1 MAKIALLAAL
11 AFLLFPLA
19 WAEPSAWNGTIRVR
33 ADGSI
38 EPSDAPLRRA
48 GDVYQLLA
56 DIEAVG
62 DGIVVEKAGAVLDG
76 GGRAV
81 RGSGSG
87 KGVVLTNAPGAAV
100 KGLVISGFEYGIFV
114 NGSSGCL
121 VAGNRVV
128 GGRVGIGLWSSLNC
142 NVESN
147 VVEGSMVGVFLEGS
161 GGASIVNNEL
171 VGTGLY
177 VRRSY
182 GNRVT
187 GNSVNGKPL
196 IYLEGV
202 SGGEV
207 AGSAGQVV
215 LVKCRD
221 LRVTG
226 LSIANTS
233 VGVLLSECEGVK
245 LIKVFT
251 ANCTIG
257 IDIWNSTRC
266 KVALSGASGCEVG
279 LRLTHSKENT
289 IDFFEGAS
297 NSFGIFLDSSAGNR
311 ISRCSIKGCKQVGIA
326 LRLSSG
332 NTFETCIVASNARG
346 ISLYRSDEN
355 LFKGNAVWRNG
366 CGVAINASSGNL
378 LFDNEFVENRVHALL
393 MDAGSNSWDDG
404 SRGNFWSD
412 LWEAAKSG
420 KLLGPYSVGE
430 GNVDRHP
437 LPASSLLVPVEVRTP
452 IGYAEGGG
460 WYLRN
465 TTVKVKVWPSN
476 LLFLVFDRWEDDK
489 GRTLDATPEA
499 QLTVIEPVEL
509 KAVWRI
515 EYRTVAITI
524 VAGVLAFYAWKRA
537 SKAR

>member
-1 MAKIALLAAL
+1 MAKLALLVAL
-11 AFLLFPLA
+11 ALITLPPVL
-19 WAEPSAWNGTIRVR
+19 AEPVWRGTIRVR
-33 ADGSI
+33 SDGSV
-38 EPSDAPLRRA
+38 EPPDAPLQRV
-48 GDVYQLLA
+48 GDTYLLLA
-56 DIEAVG
+56 DVEAVG
-62 DGIVVEKAGAVLDG
+62 DGIVIERAGAVLEG
-76 GGRAV
+76 GGRAI

-87 KGVVLTNAPGAAV
+87 RGVVLVNAPSAAV
-100 KGLVISGFEYGIFV
+100 MWLAISGFEYGIVV
-114 NGSSGCL
+114 NSSSGCL

-128 GGRVGIGLWSSLNC
+128 EGRVGIGLWGSLNC
-142 NVESN
+142 SVEGN

-161 GGASIVNNEL
+161 GGASIANNEL
-171 VGTGLY
+171 VGTGIY

-182 GNRVT
+182 GNRVA
-187 GNSVNGKPL
+187 GNTVNGKPL

-202 SGGEV
+202 SGREI

-215 LVKCRD
+215 LVRCMD
-221 LRVTG
+221 LRVAG
-226 LSIANTS
+226 LFIANTS
-233 VGVLLSECEGVK
+233 VGVLLSECEGVE
-245 LIKVFT
+245 LFKVFT

-279 LRLTHSKENT
+279 LRLTHSSENL
-289 IDFFEGAS
+289 IDLFKGAS

-311 ISRCSIKGCKQVGIA
+311 ITRCSVEGCKQVGIA

-346 ISLYRSDEN
+346 ISLYRSDGN

-378 LFDNEFVENRVHALL
+378 LFDNEFVENRLHALL

-412 LWEAAKSG
+412 LWETAKSG
-420 KLLGPYSVGE
+420 KPLGPYSLGE

-437 LPASSLLVPVEVRTP
+437 LNASSLLVPVEVRTP
-452 IGYAEGGG
+452 IGYAEGSG
-460 WYLRN
+460 WYLGN
-465 TTVKVKVWPSN
+465 TTVKVKVWPGN
-476 LLFLVFDRWEDDK
+476 FFFVVFDRWEDDK
-489 GRTLDATPEA
+489 GRTLAATPEA
-499 QLTVIEPVEL
+499 QLIVTEPVEL

-515 EYRTVAITI
+515 EYRTVAVTI
-524 VAGVLAFYAWKRA
+524 VAGVLAFYARKRA